1 MNYSSGRINPD
12 RILTA
17 GFFLI
22 LLVLPFFIE
31 SFYASLLTMTFVY
44 IIAAVGVNIL
54 TGFTGLVTVGH
65 GGFFAIGA
73 YATALM
79 GKYFGTSILPGLFA
93 GGAAAGVVGFLLG
106 IIFLRLSGA
115 FLAIGTLGF
124 AYAVGSIIN
133 NWSIFEGREGITLPS
148 NSVFGVKFGDVG
160 LYYFCVITMIALITL
175 AASIIRSSVGR
186 AFTAVRDSERAAE
199 ASGINL
205 RLYKTLSFTVSA
217 AFTGMAGA
225 LFAHHTNYVSSETFG
240 DSWLSVDFLV
250 AVVVGGQA
258 SLAGSILGGA
268 FVVLLP
274 YYLSEYKDFAFILKG
289 AILILVLLFAPAGL
303 SDLLG
308 RLYRKILGKMVTRRA
323 TVACSAGRQQD
334 IEVKE

>member
-1 MNYSSGRINPD
+1 MKSEI
-12 RILTA
+12 A
-17 GFFLI
+17 
-22 LLVLPFFIE
+22 LLVIFFCLLLILPFFVE
-31 SFYASLLTMTFVY
+31 GFYASLLTMTFIY
-44 IIAAVGVNIL
+44 IIAAIGVNIL

-73 YATALM
+73 YTTALM
-79 GKYFGTSILPGLFA
+79 GKYLGVSVLPGLFA
-93 GGAAAGVVGFLLG
+93 GGISAGIVGFVLG

-124 AYAVGSIIN
+124 AFAIGSILN
-133 NWSIFEGREGITLPS
+133 NWSVFEGREGITLPP
-148 NSVFGVKFGDVG
+148 NSLWGFKFEDVG
-160 LYYFCVITMIALITL
+160 LYYFCVITMILLFLFARSLVK
-175 AASIIRSSVGR
+175 SSVGR

-199 ASGINL
+199 SSGINL
-205 RLYKTLSFTVSA
+205 RFYKTLSFTISA
-217 AFTGMAGA
+217 ALTGMAGA

-258 SLAGSILGGA
+258 SLFGSVLGGA

-289 AILILVLLFAPAGL
+289 VVLILVLLFAPAGL

-308 RLYRKILGKMVTRRA
+308 RLYKTLADKIARGKSDI
-323 TVACSAGRQQD
+323 ACNLQANDKIQRS
-334 IEVKE
+334 K

>member
-1 MNYSSGRINPD
+1 MIEQRKTFTLD
-12 RILTA
+12 RILIL
-17 GFFLI
+17 GFFCFLLI
-22 LLVLPFFIE
+22 LPIFIE
-31 SFYASLLTMTFVY
+31 SFYASLLTMTYIY
-44 IIAAVGVNIL
+44 IIAAIGVNIL

-73 YATALM
+73 YTTALM
-79 GKYFGTSILPGLFA
+79 GKYLGVSIFPGLFA
-93 GGAAAGVVGFLLG
+93 GGITAGVVGFLLG

-124 AYAVGSIIN
+124 AFAVGSILN
-133 NWSIFEGREGITLPS
+133 NWSIFEGREGISLPH
-148 NSVFGVKFGDVG
+148 NSIAGFKFGDVG
-160 LYYFCVITMIALITL
+160 LYFFCAVTMISLIMFADSL
-175 AASIIRSSVGR
+175 IKSSVGR

-199 ASGINL
+199 SSGINL
-205 RLYKTLSFTVSA
+205 RFYKTLSFTISA
-217 AFTGMAGA
+217 ALTGMAGA

-274 YYLSEYKDFAFILKG
+274 YYLSEYRDFAFILKG
-289 AILILVLLFAPAGL
+289 VILILVLLFAPAGL

-308 RLYRKILGKMVTRRA
+308 RLYRGIRGKIVRGKSDVSRNLR
-323 TVACSAGRQQD
+323 G
-334 IEVKE
+334 